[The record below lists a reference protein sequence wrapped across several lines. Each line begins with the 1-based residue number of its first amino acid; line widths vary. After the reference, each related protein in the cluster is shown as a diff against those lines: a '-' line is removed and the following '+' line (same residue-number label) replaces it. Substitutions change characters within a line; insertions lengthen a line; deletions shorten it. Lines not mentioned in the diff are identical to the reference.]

1 MTVMKRQDGTFSLI
15 RESVMASERGTGSL
29 GMAKADGIRC
39 RKRRQRFW
47 HYSEPNVWYLTKRG
61 DIHRIKED
69 LYYERYDRISTS
81 QRLFISHSL
90 SGIMS
95 KINSFNMLASFFLI
109 TFLWLR
115 NEVKKKSS
123 KSLLWY
129 RFTTKSFIGT
139 SSWYVYHLQALSMH
153 VVFKS
158 GNQIYRSILISKKLK
173 KGGCSPTSPISNS
186 NSLNG
191 EIREWLKRKWNCVN
205 LRIMCPSPNTRG
217 LVWY

>member
-1 MTVMKRQDGTFSLI
+1 MYCDDGHEKTGWNLQLDSWIRHGI
-15 RESVMASERGTGSL
+15 REGNRKSRNGDSRRHSLSKASSTVLTLFRAQCS
-29 GMAKADGIRC
+29 
-39 RKRRQRFW
+39 
-47 HYSEPNVWYLTKRG
+47 WYLTKRG

-90 SGIMS
+90 SGITS

-139 SSWYVYHLQALSMH
+139 SSWYVYYLQALSMH

-158 GNQIYRSILISKKLK
+158 GNQIYRSILISKK
-173 KGGCSPTSPISNS
+173 
-186 NSLNG
+186 
-191 EIREWLKRKWNCVN
+191 
-205 LRIMCPSPNTRG
+205 
-217 LVWY
+217 